1 MSSLEKMGSAAKSAA
16 TSLSSVGAEDKNRA
30 LDAIADALDS
40 SRRIITE
47 ANEEDIA
54 KARDSGMSPAM
65 LDRLTLTDKRISQM
79 VQGVREVAAMDDP
92 IGEVIS
98 MSNRPNG
105 LTIGKKRVPLGVIA
119 IIYESRPNVTV
130 DAAVLCLKAGNA
142 VILRGGKEAISSNMA
157 LTKIM
162 RQAIESAGISSDAIS
177 LIEDTSRQSAIEL
190 MELTGY
196 VDVLI
201 PRGGAGLIR
210 SVVENARVPVIE
222 TGVGNCH
229 IYVDGD
235 ADLDMGAEIIFNAKC
250 SRPSVCNAAETLLVD
265 RKIAA
270 EFLPRAKALLDK
282 YNTRLRGDAETISI
296 LGDCVSPAIDED
308 YYTEFLDY
316 ILAVKVVDGLTE
328 AISHIRTYS
337 SGHSEAIVTENYTK
351 AMRFTNEVESAA
363 VYVNASTRY
372 TDGSEFGLG
381 AEIGISTQKMH
392 ARGPMGLRELTSS
405 KYVIYGNG
413 QVRQ

>member
-1 MSSLEKMGSAAKSAA
+1 MSSLEKMGLAAREAA
-16 TSLSSVGAEDKNRA
+16 TSLSSAGTEAKNRA
-30 LDAIADALDS
+30 LNAIADALDS
-40 SRRIITE
+40 SREIITE
-47 ANEEDIA
+47 ANGVDIA
-54 KARDSGMSPAM
+54 RAKESGMSPAM

-79 VQGVREVAAMDDP
+79 IQGIREVVAMDDP

-98 MSNRPNG
+98 MSKRPNG
-105 LTIGKKRVPLGVIA
+105 LTVCKRRVPLGVIA

-130 DAAVLCLKAGNA
+130 DAAALCLKAGNA

-157 LTKIM
+157 LMKIM
-162 RQAIESAGISSDAIS
+162 RQAVQSAGISPDVIA
-177 LIEDTSRQSAIEL
+177 LVDDTSRESARAL

-196 VDVLI
+196 IDVLI

-229 IYVDGD
+229 IYIDGD
-235 ADLDMGAEIIFNAKC
+235 ADLDMGAEIACNAKC

-265 RKIAA
+265 RAIAA
-270 EFLPRAKALLDK
+270 EFLPKVKTLLDK
-282 YNTRLRGDAETISI
+282 YSTQLRGDVETISI
-296 LGDCVSPAIDED
+296 LGDSVVPATEED
-308 YYTEFLDY
+308 YEIEFLDY
-316 ILAVKVVDGLTE
+316 ILAVKVVEDIDE
-328 AISHIRTYS
+328 AIAHIRKYS
-337 SGHSEAIVTENYTK
+337 SGHSEAIVTENYAK
-351 AMRFTNEVESAA
+351 AMRFTDEIESAA

-405 KYVIYGNG
+405 KYVIFGNG
-413 QVRQ
+413 QIR